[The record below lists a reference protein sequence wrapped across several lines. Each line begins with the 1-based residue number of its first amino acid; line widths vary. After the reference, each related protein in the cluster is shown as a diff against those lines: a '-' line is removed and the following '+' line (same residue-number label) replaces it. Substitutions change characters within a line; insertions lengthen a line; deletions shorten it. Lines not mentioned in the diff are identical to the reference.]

1 MEKKSCWIVWQLIF
15 GGDEQ
20 LRVFYKKE
28 DASRVIA
35 KEFDATLEKLKAGGY
50 SPRVDCDE
58 PEHKEIVVVGTDI
71 SYCWS
76 IVESTIQ

>member
-1 MEKKSCWIVWQLIF
+1 MEKKPCWIAWKLIW

-20 LRVFYKKE
+20 LRAFYKKE
-28 DASRVIA
+28 DAARVIA
-35 KEFDATLEKLKAGGY
+35 KEFSATLEKLKADGY
-50 SPRVDCDE
+50 SPRVDFDE

-76 IVESTIQ
+76 IVASTIE